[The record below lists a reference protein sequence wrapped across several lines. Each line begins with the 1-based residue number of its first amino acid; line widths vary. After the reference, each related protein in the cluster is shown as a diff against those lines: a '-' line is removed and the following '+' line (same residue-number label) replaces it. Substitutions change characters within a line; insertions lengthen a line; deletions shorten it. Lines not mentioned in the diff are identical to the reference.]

1 MAAGKA
7 EVRGRGSVLTF
18 LSTPRPI
25 LRIMLVIILAVAGEI
40 VWRLLPVP
48 LMAYLSGVSASFCL
62 LCAGA
67 IWGMRDKADMLKD
80 AEHLTVAELKGACAV
95 SKDVRRRSTWRSA
108 YAAFAALVAAGP
120 AISQQFSSAVW
131 EWMMIAGGVAIAEAA
146 YSFLLANA
154 WEEQLRE
161 KHDAMKVRVR
171 ELTARQALLDR
182 LGVPAAQAAAV
193 PSTAPVDTGWSNPVD
208 VFSDKRH

>member
-1 MAAGKA
+1 
-7 EVRGRGSVLTF
+7 
-18 LSTPRPI
+18 
-25 LRIMLVIILAVAGEI
+25 MLVIILAVAGEI

>member
-18 LSTPRPI
+18 ISTPRPI
-25 LRIMLVIILAVAGEI
+25 LRIALVIILAVVGEV

-48 LMAYLSGVSASFCL
+48 LLAYLAGVSASFCL

-80 AEHLTVAELKGACAV
+80 AEHLTVAELKRACAV
-95 SKDVRRRSTWRSA
+95 SRDIRRRSTWRSA
-108 YAAFAALVAAGP
+108 YAALAGLVAAGP
-120 AISQQFSSAVW
+120 AISQQFSSVVW
-131 EWMMIAGGVAIAEAA
+131 EWMVIAGGIAVAEAVYA
-146 YSFLLANA
+146 FLLANA

-161 KHDAMKVRVR
+161 RYDAMRVR
-171 ELTARQALLDR
+171 NRELGARQALLNR
-182 LGVPAAQAAAV
+182 LDV
-193 PSTAPVDTGWSNPVD
+193 PSTQIPVSSPATTTDTGWGNSVD
-208 VFSDKRH
+208 IFSDRRH

>member
-7 EVRGRGSVLTF
+7 EVRGSRSVLTF
-18 LSTPRPI
+18 ISTPRPI
-25 LRIMLVIILAVAGEI
+25 LRIVLVTILAITGEI

-48 LMAYLSGVSASFCL
+48 LLAYLGGVSASFCL

-95 SKDVRRRSTWRSA
+95 SRDVRRRSTWRAA
-108 YAAFAALVAAGP
+108 YAAFASLIAAGP

-131 EWMMIAGGVAIAEAA
+131 EWMMIGGGIAVAEAA

-171 ELTARQALLDR
+171 ELAARQALLDR
-182 LGVPAAQAAAV
+182 LDMPGPQVATSPH
-193 PSTAPVDTGWSNPVD
+193 APLVDTDWGSPVD
-208 VFSDKRH
+208 VFSNKRH